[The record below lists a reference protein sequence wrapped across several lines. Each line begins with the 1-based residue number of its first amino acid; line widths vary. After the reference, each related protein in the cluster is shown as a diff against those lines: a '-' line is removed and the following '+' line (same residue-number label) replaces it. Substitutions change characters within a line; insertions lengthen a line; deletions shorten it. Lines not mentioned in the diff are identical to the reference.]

1 LSVSRYD
8 AFFFSSS
15 VDPLA
20 LHSFLHDALPIF
32 LMVVHLTSPDG
43 KYDTLYLRNYLRLH
57 VKDRL
62 ASIPGVGD
70 AQAFG
75 GGDYAMRLWLD
86 PDKVASRGLTA
97 GDVVRAVREQNI
109 QVSAGQLGAEPMP
122 DGSDFLTLIN
132 AKGRLATAE
141 EFGNVVIKTGADGTV
156 VRLSDVAR
164 IELAAGDYSMRSR
177 LD

>member
-86 PDKVASRGLTA
+86 RKSTRLNSSHVKISY
-97 GDVVRAVREQNI
+97 AVFCLKKKKQNK
-109 QVSAGQLGAEPMP
+109 QE
-122 DGSDFLTLIN
+122 
-132 AKGRLATAE
+132 
-141 EFGNVVIKTGADGTV
+141 
-156 VRLSDVAR
+156 
-164 IELAAGDYSMRSR
+164 
-177 LD
+177 

>member
-1 LSVSRYD
+1 
-8 AFFFSSS
+8 
-15 VDPLA
+15 
-20 LHSFLHDALPIF
+20 
-32 LMVVHLTSPDG
+32 MVVHLTSPTG

-109 QVSAGQLGAEPMP
+109 QVSAGQLGAEPMTN
-122 DGSDFLTLIN
+122 GIDFLPLIT
-132 AKGRLATAE
+132 AQRRLSPAT
-141 EFGNVVIKTGADGTV
+141 EFRHVGIKTGADGPA
-156 VRLSDVAR
+156 AR
-164 IELAAGDYSMRSR
+164 
-177 LD
+177 